1 MSFVTI
7 AGINLRVLDT
17 TAFEE
22 EPELQGTFTRG
33 DDGGAQSSL
42 RSPKRGFAFVAKFDP
57 LSLYDD
63 LKEAISAPGEP
74 GAPISVTVT
83 SPFDGLTRGVTLQMY
98 CRMGRAQVKSKNGNT
113 TTYLTAPLAL
123 KEA

>member
-7 AGINLRVLDT
+7 AGITLRVFDT
-17 TAFEE
+17 TAYEE
-22 EPELQGTFTRG
+22 EPELQGDFRRG

-57 LSLYDD
+57 PSEYDV
-63 LKEAISAPGEP
+63 LKVAVSATGEP
-74 GAPISVTVT
+74 GAPVAVEVT
-83 SPFDGLTRGVTLQMY
+83 SPADGLTRGVALQCY
-98 CRMGRAQVKSKNGNT
+98 CRMGRSQIKSKDGNT

>member
-7 AGINLRVLDT
+7 AGIDLKVYDT

-42 RSPKRGFAFVAKFDP
+42 RNPKRGFAFVAKFDP
-57 LSLYDD
+57 PENFDVLR
-63 LKEAISAPGEP
+63 EAISAPGEP
-74 GAPISVTVT
+74 GAPIAVSVI
-83 SPFDGLTRGVTLQMY
+83 SPPDGLTRGVPLQCY
-98 CRMGRAQVKSKNGNT
+98 VRLGRAQVKSKNANT